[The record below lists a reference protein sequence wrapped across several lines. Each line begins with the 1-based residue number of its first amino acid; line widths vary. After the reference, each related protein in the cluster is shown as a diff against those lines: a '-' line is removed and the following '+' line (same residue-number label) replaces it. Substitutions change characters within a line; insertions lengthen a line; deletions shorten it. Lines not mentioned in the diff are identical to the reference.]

1 MDGGARKFS
10 ALIPSRQVRWALI
23 YPAREEFLERFRLE
37 PFQVDP
43 EISLFVYRAG
53 SEGPVDVEFSFSLV
67 RSFQVSMFID
77 GVEVSVISSEGVDS
91 VSMFES
97 DGRSGL
103 RIEFIPEL
111 GLSRV
116 ELVLEPTIHLVWSTL
131 V

>member
-1 MDGGARKFS
+1 M
-10 ALIPSRQVRWALI
+10 L
-23 YPAREEFLERFRLE
+23 YPAREEFLEIFGLE
-37 PFQVDP
+37 PFRVDP
-43 EISLFVYRAG
+43 EIGLFVYRAG
-53 SEGPVDVEFSFSLV
+53 SEARVEVEFSFSLV
-67 RSFQVSMFID
+67 MRSFQVSMFID

-103 RIEFIPEL
+103 RIEFIPGL

-116 ELVLEPTIHLVWSTL
+116 ELALEPTIHLVWSTL